1 MLRTE
6 IDVYYGSYRMLYSW
20 FTFAFDEYSLQF
32 FACCVLMS
40 SFTVL
45 IELVTDSSSCK
56 TTPGRS
62 EARQDPR
69 WRFPASFATH
79 ARGTATTSARRD
91 RNAVDQFRSHAL
103 RLLLMTVP
111 LAYAAKR

>member
-6 IDVYYGSYRMLYSW
+6 IHVYYGSYCMLYSW
-20 FTFAFDEYSLQF
+20 FTFAFYECSLQF
-32 FACCVLMS
+32 FSCCVLMS
-40 SFTVL
+40 SL
-45 IELVTDSSSCK
+45 IILPKLVTDSSSCK

-79 ARGTATTSARRD
+79 ARGTATTTARRD

-103 RLLLMTVP
+103 RLLLMTGP
-111 LAYAAKR
+111 LAYVAKR